1 MDQILSA
8 PKLKILLVEDNPGD
22 VRLLEESLADGTGKR
37 PLAFGLE
44 LAHASCLSEAE
55 RRLARGGIDA
65 VLLDLSLPD
74 SHGLSTINA
83 VLEAAP
89 EVPVVVLTGRD
100 DESLALQALQAGAQ
114 DYLLKGQM
122 PSHLLIRALRYAI
135 ERHQLQATVRSLS
148 LLDELTGLYNR
159 RGFFTLAE
167 RQLKLAPRIQI
178 GLALVLA
185 DLDGLK
191 QINDT
196 FGHGQGDLALVKT
209 AQVLRQTFRDSD
221 IIARL
226 AGDEF
231 TVLVSDDST
240 FGGEVIQRRLR
251 EELNDFNAQAQ
262 LPHRLSLS
270 LGIAHFDPIRPNPI
284 EQLIAQADQ
293 AMYGQ
298 KRDRKLAQSAL
309 SAAG

>member
-1 MDQILSA
+1 M
-8 PKLKILLVEDNPGD
+8 EDNPGD
-22 VRLLEESLADGTGKR
+22 VCLLEESLADETGNR
-37 PLAFGLE
+37 PLASRLE
-44 LAHASCLSEAE
+44 LAHASCLAEAE
-55 RRLARGGIDA
+55 RRLACGGIDA
-65 VLLDLSLPD
+65 ILLDLSLPD
-74 SHGLSTINA
+74 SHGLSTITA
-83 VLEAAP
+83 ILEAAP
-89 EVPVVVLTGRD
+89 EVPIVVLTDRD

-178 GLALVLA
+178 GLTLVLA

-209 AQVLRQTFRDSD
+209 AEVLRQTFRDSD

-240 FGGEVIQRRLR
+240 FSGEVIQRRLQ

-262 LPHRLSLS
+262 LPCRLSLS
-270 LGIAHFDPIRPNPI
+270 LGTAHFDPMCPRPI
-284 EQLIAQADQ
+284 EQLMAQADQ

-298 KRDRKLAQSAL
+298 KRDRKLAQSA
-309 SAAG
+309 SAAS